1 MMLKTKYHGEV
12 DINEA
17 QILKFEGGIPG
28 FVEEKEFAVLPL
40 EENSP
45 FLILQ
50 SAATPELAFVV
61 TSPFLFFKDY
71 EFDLDEN
78 TVEAL
83 SIEDAQQVQIMVILT
98 VQDPF
103 DKTTANLQA
112 PIVVNEVTKQ
122 AKQVILNHPSYKTKH
137 SIVQ

>member
-1 MMLKTKYHGEV
+1 MLKTKYHGEV
-12 DINEA
+12 EVDDS
-17 QILKFEGGIPG
+17 QILKFAAGIPG
-28 FVEEKEFAVLPL
+28 FASEKEFIILPL
-40 EENSP
+40 EEGSP

-50 SAATPELAFVV
+50 SATTAELAFVV
-61 TSPFLFFKDY
+61 TNPFLFFKDY

-83 SIEDAQQVQIMVILT
+83 KIDDVNQVQIMVILT

-103 DKTTANLQA
+103 EKSTANLQG
-112 PIVVNEVTKQ
+112 PIIVNEQTKQ

>member
-1 MMLKTKYHGEV
+1 MMLKTKYHGEMEI
-12 DINEA
+12 DEA
-17 QILKFEGGIPG
+17 QILKFAGGLPG
-28 FVEEKEFAVLPL
+28 FVEEKQFVVLPL
-40 EENSP
+40 EEDSP

-50 SAATPELAFVV
+50 SATTPDLAFVV
-61 TSPFLFFKDY
+61 TSPFFFFKDY
-71 EFDLDEN
+71 EFDLDES

-83 SIEDAQQVQIMVILT
+83 KIEDANQVQIMVILT

-103 DKTTANLQA
+103 NLSTANLQA
-112 PIVVNEVTKQ
+112 PIVVNEVNKQ

>member
-1 MMLKTKYHGEV
+1 MLKTKYHGEMEI
-12 DINEA
+12 DEA
-17 QILKFEGGIPG
+17 QILKFAGGLPG
-28 FVEEKEFAVLPL
+28 FVEEKQFVVLPL
-40 EENSP
+40 EEDSP

-50 SAATPELAFVV
+50 SATTPDLAFVV
-61 TSPFLFFKDY
+61 TSPFFFFKDY
-71 EFDLDEN
+71 EFDLDES

-83 SIEDAQQVQIMVILT
+83 KIEDANQVQIMVILT

-103 DKTTANLQA
+103 NLSTANLQA
-112 PIVVNEVTKQ
+112 PIVVNEVNKQ

>member
-1 MMLKTKYHGEV
+1 MLNTKYHGEV
-12 DINEA
+12 EVDDS
-17 QILKFEGGIPG
+17 QILKFAAGIPG
-28 FVEEKEFAVLPL
+28 FASEKEFVILPL
-40 EENSP
+40 EEGSP

-50 SAATPELAFVV
+50 SATTAELAFVV

-71 EFDLDEN
+71 EFDLDQN
-78 TVEAL
+78 IVEAL
-83 SIEDAQQVQIMVILT
+83 KIEDVNQIQIMVILT

-103 DKTTANLQA
+103 EQSTANLQG
-112 PIVVNEVTKQ
+112 PIIVNEQTKQ

>member
-1 MMLKTKYHGEV
+1 MLNTKYHGEV
-12 DINEA
+12 KVDDS
-17 QILKFEGGIPG
+17 QILKFEAGIPG
-28 FVEEKEFAVLPL
+28 FASEKEFIILPL
-40 EENSP
+40 EEGSP

-50 SAATPELAFVV
+50 SAATAELAFVV
-61 TSPFLFFKDY
+61 TNPFLFFKDY

-78 TVEAL
+78 IVEAL
-83 SIEDAQQVQIMVILT
+83 KIEDVNQVQIMVILT

-103 DKTTANLQA
+103 EKSTANLQG
-112 PIVVNEVTKQ
+112 PIIVNEQTKQ